1 MPGLRWKPVALAV
14 AWTLFILVLLSIP
27 SRRLPPSSLWQY
39 DKIGHALLFFGLAVL
54 WMSALS
60 AHSGRMIVL
69 ILVCG
74 LAFAPLT
81 EWYQS
86 ILSSGRQA
94 ELLDSVA
101 DGAGF
106 ALGTLAWIIW
116 EKFHPSF
123 RPPQ

>member
-1 MPGLRWKPVALAV
+1 MPKLRWKPLALAV

-27 SRRLPPSSLWQY
+27 SRRLPHSSLWQY
-39 DKIGHALLFFGLAVL
+39 DKLGHALLFFGLAFL
-54 WMSALS
+54 WMRALS
-60 AHSGRMIVL
+60 ADSVRMILL

-86 ILSSGRQA
+86 ILASGRQA

-101 DGAGF
+101 GGAGF
-106 ALGTLAWIIW
+106 ALGTLAWIVW
-116 EKFHPSF
+116 EKIHLRLRS
-123 RPPQ
+123 RQ

>member
-1 MPGLRWKPVALAV
+1 MALAV